1 MISTSSTAK
10 SSEIII
16 LPKTFNNLT
25 YSSLQR
31 SIRRNRQYVCKSK
44 TEGGCLVDKTHRN
57 QCRACRLR
65 RCISV
70 GMNREAVQHERGP
83 RNSTLRR
90 QMSLFFKE
98 HTLAAAASP
107 TFPGNRGQNPGGF
120 AATTS
125 AASSASPDPE
135 ETSETPEKG
144 SSSPNSTSSPHPSF
158 HQQPPSPPMH
168 QQPLAPPPLGACI
181 PPPPPPA
188 SLLHPYGPYLRPS
201 LPPFFI
207 DPRIAAAMAANAS
220 AASSHS
226 SSSSAF
232 HPPPLPVSGLF
243 NNGLLMPTPKY
254 GVPVAPPPPPPPPA
268 VLPQPPPMPT
278 AAAENISEI
287 AARLLF
293 MNVRWAQ
300 HVPAFAT
307 LPYRDQMILLE
318 ETWRELFVLSAAQ
331 FHLPVELADMSPS
344 ETSLAALTELKA
356 FQETIHKF
364 QAMGVDGTEFACL
377 RAIVLLKTTLESSS
391 AADAA
396 ADDKKNPQPRELR
409 DQAAINALQDQAQ
422 MTLNKYIGTAYPAQP
437 QRFGKLLL
445 LLPALRAVSAR
456 TVEEVFFKKTIGA
469 IPLEKI
475 ICDMYKAGAAAAAA
489 PSTA

>member
-1 MISTSSTAK
+1 M
-10 SSEIII
+10 
-16 LPKTFNNLT
+16 
-25 YSSLQR
+25 
-31 SIRRNRQYVCKSK
+31 CKSK

-65 RCISV
+65 RCVTV

-98 HTLAAAASP
+98 HTMASP
-107 TFPGNRGQNPGGF
+107 SATAAFPGSRGQQNPGSF
-120 AATTS
+120 VS

-135 ETSETPEKG
+135 ETSGTPEKG
-144 SSSPNSTSSPHPSF
+144 SSSPTSTSSPLHPSF
-158 HQQPPSPPMH
+158 HQQQPPSPPMMRL
-168 QQPLAPPPLGACI
+168 PLAPPLCASI

-220 AASSHS
+220 ASSPS

-232 HPPPLPVSGLF
+232 HPPPVPGLF

-254 GVPVAPPPPPPPPA
+254 GVPVPPPPPPPPA
-268 VLPQPPPMPT
+268 VLPIQPPSPA

-307 LPYRDQMILLE
+307 LPYRDQMLLLG

-331 FHLPVELADMSPS
+331 FHLPVELAVDMSSS

-356 FQETIHKF
+356 FQEAIHKF

-377 RAIVLLKTTLESSS
+377 RAIVLLKTTLESS
-391 AADAA
+391 ADSV
-396 ADDKKNPQPRELR
+396 KQGSESGNLPRELR

-422 MTLNKYIGTAYPAQP
+422 ITLNKYIATAYPAQP

-489 PSTA
+489 AASSAV

>member
-1 MISTSSTAK
+1 M
-10 SSEIII
+10 
-16 LPKTFNNLT
+16 
-25 YSSLQR
+25 
-31 SIRRNRQYVCKSK
+31 CKSK

-65 RCISV
+65 RCIAV

-90 QMSLFFKE
+90 QMAVFFKE
-98 HTLAAAASP
+98 HTMAAASSP
-107 TFPGNRGQNPGGF
+107 AAFPGM
-120 AATTS
+120 ATAS

-135 ETSETPEKG
+135 ETSATPEKG

-158 HQQPPSPPMH
+158 QQQLPPSPPLPP
-168 QQPLAPPPLGACI
+168 QPLLAPPPPALGAAL
-181 PPPPPPA
+181 PPPPPA

-207 DPRIAAAMAANAS
+207 DPRIAAAMAATAS
-220 AASSHS
+220 ASASPSPA
-226 SSSSAF
+226 SSSAF
-232 HPPPLPVSGLF
+232 HPPPPPPQPPVSGLF
-243 NNGLLMPTPKY
+243 GNGLLMPTPKY
-254 GVPVAPPPPPPPPA
+254 GVPVPPPPPPPPA
-268 VLPQPPPMPT
+268 PPAVLPQAPPPAALPPVAA
-278 AAAENISEI
+278 AAAENISEM

-307 LPYRDQMILLE
+307 LPYRDQMLLLE

-331 FHLPVELADMSPS
+331 FHLPVELAEGVSP
-344 ETSLAALTELKA
+344 ETTPLAALAELKA
-356 FQETIHKF
+356 FQEAILKF

-391 AADAA
+391 SSEDEE
-396 ADDKKNPQPRELR
+396 KKGCPRELR
-409 DQAAINALQDQAQ
+409 DQAAVNALQDQAQ
-422 MTLNKYIGTAYPAQP
+422 ITLNKYIATAYPAQP

-445 LLPALRAVSAR
+445 LLPALRAVSPR

-489 PSTA
+489 AAVSSV

>member
-1 MISTSSTAK
+1 M
-10 SSEIII
+10 
-16 LPKTFNNLT
+16 
-25 YSSLQR
+25 
-31 SIRRNRQYVCKSK
+31 CKSK

-65 RCISV
+65 RCIAV

-98 HTLAAAASP
+98 HTMAAASSP
-107 TFPGNRGQNPGGF
+107 AAFPGM
-120 AATTS
+120 ATT
-125 AASSASPDPE
+125 ASSASPDPE
-135 ETSETPEKG
+135 ETSATPEKG
-144 SSSPNSTSSPHPSF
+144 SSSSPNSTSSPHPSF
-158 HQQPPSPPMH
+158 QQQLPPSPPLPPP
-168 QQPLAPPPLGACI
+168 QPLLAPPLPSLGAAL

-207 DPRIAAAMAANAS
+207 DPRIAAAMAATATAS
-220 AASSHS
+220 ASSPS
-226 SSSSAF
+226 PASSSAF
-232 HPPPLPVSGLF
+232 HPPPPPPPPQPPVSGLF
-243 NNGLLMPTPKY
+243 GNGLLMPTPKY
-254 GVPVAPPPPPPPPA
+254 GVPVPPPPPPAPPA
-268 VLPQPPPMPT
+268 VLPQPPSLPQA
-278 AAAENISEI
+278 AAAENISEM

-307 LPYRDQMILLE
+307 LPYRDQMLLLE

-331 FHLPVELADMSPS
+331 FRLPVELADGVSP
-344 ETSLAALTELKA
+344 ETTPLSALAELKA
-356 FQETIHKF
+356 FQEAILKF

-377 RAIVLLKTTLESSS
+377 RAIVLLKTTLESSPS
-391 AADAA
+391 SSEDE
-396 ADDKKNPQPRELR
+396 DKKSGVARELR
-409 DQAAINALQDQAQ
+409 DQAAVNALQDQAQ
-422 MTLNKYIGTAYPAQP
+422 ITLSKYIATAYPAQP

-445 LLPALRAVSAR
+445 LLPALRAVSPR

-489 PSTA
+489 AAVSSV

>member
-1 MISTSSTAK
+1 M
-10 SSEIII
+10 
-16 LPKTFNNLT
+16 
-25 YSSLQR
+25 
-31 SIRRNRQYVCKSK
+31 CKSK

-65 RCISV
+65 RCVDV

-98 HTLAAAASP
+98 HTSAAA
-107 TFPGNRGQNPGGF
+107 FPANTRAQNPANF
-120 AATTS
+120 PNS

-135 ETSETPEKG
+135 DTSETPEKG
-144 SSSPNSTSSPHPSF
+144 SSSPTSTSSPHPSF
-158 HQQPPSPPMH
+158 QPPPPSPPAAAIGH
-168 QQPLAPPPLGACI
+168 IPGSRQLPGIL

-188 SLLHPYGPYLRPS
+188 LLHPYGPYLRPS

-207 DPRIAAAMAANAS
+207 DPRLAAAMAANAS
-220 AASSHS
+220 AAAAAVSTA
-226 SSSSAF
+226 SSSAF
-232 HPPPLPVSGLF
+232 HPPPPPGSGPVPGGAPIPGLF
-243 NNGLLMPTPKY
+243 SNGGGGLLMPTPKY
-254 GVPVAPPPPPPPPA
+254 GVPVPPPPPPPVVPA
-268 VLPQPPPMPT
+268 PPAPAP
-278 AAAENISEI
+278 ENISEI

-307 LPYRDQMILLE
+307 LPYRDQMLLLE

-331 FHLPVELADMSPS
+331 FALPVELADMAGA
-344 ETSLAALTELKA
+344 SLAALTELKA
-356 FQETIHKF
+356 FQEAIHKF

-377 RAIVLLKTTLESSS
+377 RAIVLLKTTLESPSTS
-391 AADAA
+391 PGKEDGSPG
-396 ADDKKNPQPRELR
+396 KELR
-409 DQAAINALQDQAQ
+409 DQAAVNALQDQAQ
-422 MTLNKYIGTAYPAQP
+422 ITLNKYIATAYPAQP

-445 LLPALRAVSAR
+445 LLPALRAVSAK
-456 TVEEVFFKKTIGA
+456 TVEEVFFRKTIGA

-475 ICDMYKAGAAAAAA
+475 ICDMYKAGSAAASAATSSA
-489 PSTA
+489 V

>member
-1 MISTSSTAK
+1 M
-10 SSEIII
+10 
-16 LPKTFNNLT
+16 
-25 YSSLQR
+25 
-31 SIRRNRQYVCKSK
+31 CKSK

-65 RCISV
+65 RCITV

-98 HTLAAAASP
+98 HTMSAAATGPA
-107 TFPGNRGQNPGGF
+107 FPGNRGSF
-120 AATTS
+120 ATTAS

-144 SSSPNSTSSPHPSF
+144 SSSPTSTSSPHPSF
-158 HQQPPSPPMH
+158 QQQPPSPPM
-168 QQPLAPPPLGACI
+168 QQPLAPPPLGASV
-181 PPPPPPA
+181 PPPPPA
-188 SLLHPYGPYLRPS
+188 SLLHPYGPYLRPT

-220 AASSHS
+220 ASSTS
-226 SSSSAF
+226 PSSSSAF
-232 HPPPLPVSGLF
+232 HPPPVPGLF
-243 NNGLLMPTPKY
+243 NGGLLMPTPKY
-254 GVPVAPPPPPPPPA
+254 GVPVPPPPPPPPPPTA
-268 VLPQPPPMPT
+268 VLPQPPTMPSAPAT
-278 AAAENISEI
+278 AAAAENISEI

-307 LPYRDQMILLE
+307 LPYRDQMVLLG

-331 FHLPVELADMSPS
+331 FHLPVEMADMSS
-344 ETSLAALTELKA
+344 ETSLSALTELKG

-377 RAIVLLKTTLESSS
+377 RAIVLLKTTLESS
-391 AADAA
+391 AAA
-396 ADDKKNPQPRELR
+396 ADSEEMKSPRELR

-422 MTLNKYIGTAYPAQP
+422 ITLNKYIATAYPAQP

-475 ICDMYKAGAAAAAA
+475 ICDMYKAGSAAAA
-489 PSTA
+489 TTTV